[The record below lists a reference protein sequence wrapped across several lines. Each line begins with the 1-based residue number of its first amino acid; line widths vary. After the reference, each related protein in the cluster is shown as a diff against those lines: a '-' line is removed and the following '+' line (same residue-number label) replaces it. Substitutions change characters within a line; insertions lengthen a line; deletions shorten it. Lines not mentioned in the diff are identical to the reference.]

1 MELRGMYLLVSRN
14 VSVIINTFSACCNT
28 NLVRAIGMRDHIR
41 VATAGVAWASA
52 VAANLVGCI
61 NGTPPG
67 VLLRVC
73 RLCTKGVSLMFRFA
87 VGFRDAIMPGA
98 SVMRGMVMMGE
109 MLITLCCSKL
119 TLCSSTG
126 FTGTGGKRGG
136 GVRMSPMC
144 VCRSVSSRCP
154 FVVVPALV
162 PSTAN
167 SSVNSRRCWCGVKF
181 GSWQCWGNNLVEPNT
196 G

>member
-1 MELRGMYLLVSRN
+1 MYLLVSRN
-14 VSVIINTFSACCNT
+14 VSVIVNTFSACCNT
-28 NLVRAIGMRDHIR
+28 NLVRAIGMRNRVR
-41 VATAGVAWASA
+41 VATASVVWASSVA
-52 VAANLVGCI
+52 VNLVRHI

-67 VLLRVC
+67 VLLCVC
-73 RLCTKGVSLMFRFA
+73 RLCTEGVSLMFCFA

-98 SVMRGMVMMGE
+98 SVMRGMVMLGE
-109 MLITLCCSKL
+109 LSITLCCSNL

-126 FTGTGGKRGG
+126 STGTGRKRGG

-144 VCRSVSSRCP
+144 VCRSVSSQRP

-167 SSVNSRRCWCGVKF
+167 SSVNSHRCWCGVKF
-181 GSWQCWGNNLVEPNT
+181 GSWQCWGNNSVEPDT
-196 G
+196 R